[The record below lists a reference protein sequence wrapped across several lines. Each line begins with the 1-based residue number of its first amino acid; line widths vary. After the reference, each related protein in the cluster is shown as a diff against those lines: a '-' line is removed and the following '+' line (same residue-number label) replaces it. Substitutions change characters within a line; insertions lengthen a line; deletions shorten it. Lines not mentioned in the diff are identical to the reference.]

1 MKIFNNLPFF
11 YKSHKNQDNGGL
23 PHALPFSVYFD
34 SEYKM
39 YRQNGSNEISSILES
54 VYLKGSLADGSIS
67 DESGGVYLNSIM
79 SYIKQNF
86 NLQKSSRVL
95 EIGFGSGLLLKM
107 MLNEGV
113 YDVNGIEP
121 GNHIIEKG
129 LEKVNLIN
137 DFFPSNLIDGKFD
150 LIYSFAILEH
160 IEEPLDFLNS
170 QINLLTENGKII
182 FSVPNCE
189 PYLIEGD
196 ISIFIHEHYNYFTQE
211 SVLNLINK
219 TDCFLEDI
227 KVIAGALIATV
238 SRKKNNNKFSFSIFN
253 KDLFVEKIKLH
264 LSQVKHILADYK
276 ESEVAIYAPIRA
288 INSLYLN
295 EVRNV
300 RLIDDNTQIHGNYLP
315 TLDSE
320 IESIQSLLLNPPK
333 LLLIFSR
340 TFGEKI
346 KINCLSFDQLKN
358 TKVLT
363 LNELDNY

>member
-1 MKIFNNLPFF
+1 M
-11 YKSHKNQDNGGL
+11 
-23 PHALPFSVYFD
+23 
-34 SEYKM
+34 
-39 YRQNGSNEISSILES
+39 
-54 VYLKGSLADGSIS
+54 
-67 DESGGVYLNSIM
+67 
-79 SYIKQNF
+79 
-86 NLQKSSRVL
+86 
-95 EIGFGSGLLLKM
+95 
-107 MLNEGV
+107 
-113 YDVNGIEP
+113 
-121 GNHIIEKG
+121 
-129 LEKVNLIN
+129 
-137 DFFPSNLIDGKFD
+137 
-150 LIYSFAILEH
+150 
-160 IEEPLDFLNS
+160 
-170 QINLLTENGKII
+170 
-182 FSVPNCE
+182 
-189 PYLIEGD
+189 
-196 ISIFIHEHYNYFTQE
+196 
-211 SVLNLINK
+211 NLINK

-264 LSQVKHILADYK
+264 LNQVKHILAGYK

-320 IESIQSLLLNPPK
+320 IESIDSLLLNPPK

-346 KINCLSFDQLKN
+346 KKNCLSFDQLKN